1 MSPGFIILYMTV
13 FFILGELQEGFMPP
27 YVRAWEMMGARVYK
41 CHYCFGFFP
50 LSSKAGE
57 QF

>member
-50 LSSKAGE
+50 LSFKAGE
-57 QF
+57 